1 MVSNYSLLLAA
12 PAGSANSSADIIKE
26 ALWVWGPVFEEIN
39 DKAAQFSA
47 KVFLYFFFFDRD

>member
-47 KVFLYFFFFDRD
+47 KVFLYFFFF